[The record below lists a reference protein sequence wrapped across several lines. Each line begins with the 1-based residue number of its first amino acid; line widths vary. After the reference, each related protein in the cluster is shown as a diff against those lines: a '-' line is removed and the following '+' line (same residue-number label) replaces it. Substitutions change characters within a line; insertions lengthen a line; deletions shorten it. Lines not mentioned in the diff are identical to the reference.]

1 MPGLNRAQI
10 LPEPELPEADELLAE
25 GQRLA
30 PTVTIGP
37 CPFLGTYEVQSESEY
52 KRRRMAVGGAIYLW
66 RNQVGGRQGPIAVV
80 AVGLLLARLSYLG
93 AVAQARGYGQQIRAS
108 IDLYRFDLLKALH
121 QSLPASPQEERA
133 L

>member
-1 MPGLNRAQI
+1 MQFY
-10 LPEPELPEADELLAE
+10 EPAFTVGHPASRITSSELPEADELLDE
-25 GQRLA
+25 GRRLA

-52 KRRRMAVGGAIYLW
+52 KRRRMAVGRAIYLW
-66 RNQVGGRQGPIAVV
+66 RNQVGGWQWPIAVV

-108 IDLYRFDLLKALH
+108 IDL
-121 QSLPASPQEERA
+121 
-133 L
+133 